1 MSRIY
6 NPRGSAVRNLMVL
19 DAPDQEEESPDMI
32 LAKEIA
38 ASESRF
44 ISKVV
49 L

>member
-1 MSRIY
+1 MCPGFIIPVEAR
-6 NPRGSAVRNLMVL
+6 VL
-19 DAPDQEEESPDMI
+19 DAPDQEEESPDMT